1 MNRKEKS
8 RSVSA
13 ILFFSFVSLLTDY
26 LVENP
31 NHNQSLDSTIKPMES
46 PRLRSSPKPNTV
58 TAEIHE
64 VEHAEDHDANDDDGN
79 DDDGNDDAKTKAL
92 AKVKKDLMIQ

>member
-1 MNRKEKS
+1 
-8 RSVSA
+8 
-13 ILFFSFVSLLTDY
+13 
-26 LVENP
+26 
-31 NHNQSLDSTIKPMES
+31 MES

-79 DDDGNDDAKTKAL
+79 DDAKTKAL